1 MPHTITENGEPYAT
15 LADYDEAQRYLE
27 DIRKRDGYVKLDIR
41 DAEEDEE
48 VTGRWEGEDRV
59 IWGSCA
65 CWDYNRNKMTQ
76 FYRKFLWPR
85 DVTEITKKP
94 LPGNIQWFNLELADE
109 GEVNKALSK
118 ILKV

>member
-1 MPHTITENGEPYAT
+1 
-15 LADYDEAQRYLE
+15 
-27 DIRKRDGYVKLDIR
+27 
-41 DAEEDEE
+41 
-48 VTGRWEGEDRV
+48 
-59 IWGSCA
+59 
-65 CWDYNRNKMTQ
+65 MTQ

>member
-1 MPHTITENGEPYAT
+1 MPHTILENGEPYAT
-15 LADYDEAQRYLE
+15 LVDYDEAQRYLD

-41 DAEEDEE
+41 DSEEDEE
-48 VTGRWEGEDRV
+48 VTDRWDGEDRL

-65 CWDYNRNKMTQ
+65 CWDYGRNKMTQ

-85 DVTEITKKP
+85 EITEITKKP
-94 LPGNIQWFNLELADE
+94 LPENIQWFNLELADE
-109 GEVNKALSK
+109 GEVNRVLCK